1 MRARFVFDPD
11 AWRIPEARHAIEVVA
26 SLLEVPWRCGVQG
39 VRVDAGDPT
48 VFVGRP
54 ARAPEDSAAVVPVE
68 GWPRW
73 EPSSLE
79 VVTFEGEPL
88 PCPGGDLGG
97 AGDSRRFPG
106 VWLRAIGFLIQ
117 RDEEFLDPRRDA
129 WECFSGFT
137 ARLETLGIL
146 DRPLVNLYAAQLERR
161 LAAWC
166 ARRQVTPPAVPRWK
180 DGARFAVVLTHDV
193 DDVQLY
199 SLRGAWRLIRLARSP
214 SSYAFRGG
222 VSMALRTLRRGPRR
236 GDPYW
241 NFDRWAAEESRHGLR
256 STFFF
261 CPPAPTRRHENDAFY
276 RMTDPVEF
284 EGARMPLAGMLRLLA
299 GRGFE
304 IGLHG
309 SYLSHVSAEELARQ
323 KGQIE
328 ASAGCEIRG
337 VRQHFLRFDA
347 GRTWAAQEAAA
358 FQYDSTLGYNE
369 AVGFR
374 AGIAAPFHPWDPEAR
389 GPRRLIEL
397 PLTVMD
403 GALFRTLKLDAASVA
418 RRVREH
424 LERVESA
431 GGLAVLLWHPN
442 AAAENLFPGWWRSYT
457 ETLEYLASRRAW
469 IATAGEIAE
478 WWRAREKRMGG
489 PG

>member
-11 AWRIPEARHAIEVVA
+11 AWRTAEARHAIEAVA
-26 SLLEVPWRCGVQG
+26 SLLEVRWSSGVQG
-39 VRVDAGDPT
+39 VPVAAGEPT

-54 ARAPEDSAAVVPVE
+54 GLAPEDAAAVVPLE

-73 EPSSLE
+73 VPSSLE
-79 VVTFEGEPL
+79 VATFEGEPL
-88 PCPGGDLGG
+88 PCPGGDLGE
-97 AGDSRRFPG
+97 AGDSCRLPQ

-117 RDEEFLDPRRDA
+117 RDEEFLDSRRDQ

-137 ARLETLGIL
+137 TRLEALGIL
-146 DRPLVNLYAAQLERR
+146 DRPLVNLYAAQLARR
-161 LAAWC
+161 LAAWFV
-166 ARRQVTPPAVPRWK
+166 RRQVTPPALPRWK
-180 DGARFAVVLTHDV
+180 DGARFAVALTHDV
-193 DDVQLY
+193 DDVQRY
-199 SLRGAWRLIRLARSP
+199 SLRGAWRLLRLARSP

-261 CPPAPTRRHENDAFY
+261 CPPEPSRRHENDAFY

-299 GRGFE
+299 ERGFE

-309 SYLSHVSAEELARQ
+309 SYLSHRSAEELARQ
-323 KGQIE
+323 KAQVE
-328 ASAGCEIRG
+328 AAAGREIRG

-347 GRTWAAQEAAA
+347 GRTWAAQEGAGLS
-358 FQYDSTLGYNE
+358 YDSTLGYNE
-369 AVGFR
+369 AIGFR

-403 GALFRTLKLDAASVA
+403 GALFRTLKLDAASAV

-442 AAAENLFPGWWRSYT
+442 AAAEDLFPGWWRCYA
-457 ETLEYLASRRAW
+457 ETLEYLAARRAW

-478 WWRAREKRMGG
+478 WWQAREERARG
-489 PG
+489 PA